1 MIKKIHIISALSLS
15 LLLFSCGSSHRA
27 ISSYNTNSSANKGF
41 TGSAFVK
48 GYSQKLGV
56 QLNDE
61 MNRALIEK
69 IADWMGTPYKY
80 GGNTKSGVD
89 CSGFVSQIYTSV
101 YQLKL
106 PRTSQ
111 QMHEKSRHI
120 NLSDLQEG
128 DIVFFKINTKETG
141 HTGIYLL
148 NGWFA
153 HASTSKGVMVSRLSE
168 VYWNRYFEEG
178 GRFL

>member
-1 MIKKIHIISALSLS
+1 MIKYFHFISAIPLF
-15 LLLFSCGSSHRA
+15 LLLVSCGSSHRA
-27 ISSYNTNSSANKGF
+27 VSSNDTNNSTNKGF
-41 TGSAFVK
+41 TGSEFVK
-48 GYSQKLGV
+48 DYSQKLGM
-56 QLNDE
+56 QLE
-61 MNRALIEK
+61 EGMNRALIEK
-69 IADWMGTPYKY
+69 IAEWMGTPYKY
-80 GGNTKSGVD
+80 GGNSKSGVD

-101 YQLKL
+101 YQLKV

-111 QMHEKSRHI
+111 ELHDKSRHI
-120 NLSDLQEG
+120 NLSNLQEG

-153 HASTSKGVMVSRLSE
+153 HASTSKGVMVSSLSE
-168 VYWNRYFEEG
+168 IYWNKYFEEG